1 MDSKLNCERSNPN
14 EGIGYFVDGN
24 ENPVAYDL
32 GWMILG
38 LKNDDTVIQYW
49 SGLIYLAIDKLS
61 LYFCEQMS
69 AFRLLLYWH

>member
-1 MDSKLNCERSNPN
+1 MDSKLAIPMNCERSNPN

-38 LKNDDTVIQYW
+38 LKNNDTILESPHIFW
-49 SGLIYLAIDKLS
+49 PIDKLS
-61 LYFCEQMS
+61 LYFCE
-69 AFRLLLYWH
+69 